1 MDGEGDGP
9 GALVSDRS
17 VVGGRD
23 ARGLDRPARR
33 ARARARD
40 RDRDARGGSPTVLGL
55 GVLAR
60 ETGKSARRSGPE
72 TGAGTRARC
81 AERSVGDG
89 LDARGSRRT
98 CFAVSRSRSG
108 LRLRCLLRL
117 RERLRAGDSFR
128 AARAGRRSSSSS
140 ESRSFAATGS
150 CSIASVLISWSMSS
164 SPMVLDVARA
174 FTRRFRRQRVLRG
187 NAGFGRASPVSVA
200 FVGRAR
206 GRVIQLRGPVI
217 RRRICDP

>member
-1 MDGEGDGP
+1 MDGEGDGL

-17 VVGGRD
+17 VVGGEGC
-23 ARGLDRPARR
+23 AGVGSSGEAS
-33 ARARARD
+33 ARARSRSRRAKRIAD
-40 RDRDARGGSPTVLGL
+40 RLRFGRFGEGN
-55 GVLAR
+55 
-60 ETGKSARRSGPE
+60 GKSARRSGPE

-174 FTRRFRRQRVLRG
+174 FTRRFRRQRCSAVMPGSGAHPR
-187 NAGFGRASPVSVA
+187 FRRVRRACPWQSDSTE
-200 FVGRAR
+200 RAR
-206 GRVIQLRGPVI
+206 HQTENM
-217 RRRICDP
+217 

>member
-33 ARARARD
+33 ARARARSRSRRARRIAD
-40 RDRDARGGSPTVLGL
+40 RLRFGRFGEGN
-55 GVLAR
+55 
-60 ETGKSARRSGPE
+60 GKSARRSGPE

>member
-60 ETGKSARRSGPE
+60 ETGNPRADRVRR
-72 TGAGTRARC
+72 RA
-81 AERSVGDG
+81 
-89 LDARGSRRT
+89 
-98 CFAVSRSRSG
+98 
-108 LRLRCLLRL
+108 
-117 RERLRAGDSFR
+117 
-128 AARAGRRSSSSS
+128 
-140 ESRSFAATGS
+140 
-150 CSIASVLISWSMSS
+150 
-164 SPMVLDVARA
+164 P
-174 FTRRFRRQRVLRG
+174 
-187 NAGFGRASPVSVA
+187 
-200 FVGRAR
+200 GRAR
-206 GRVIQLRGPVI
+206 DVRSGV
-217 RRRICDP
+217 

>member
-1 MDGEGDGP
+1 MDGEGDGL

-23 ARGLDRPARR
+23 ARGLDRRRGEASARARSRSRR
-33 ARARARD
+33 ARRIAD
-40 RDRDARGGSPTVLGL
+40 RLRFGRFGEGN
-55 GVLAR
+55 
-60 ETGKSARRSGPE
+60 GKSARRSGPE